1 MKVFTKTAFAF
12 AAGIVAACAQ
22 AGVDPASL
30 PLEKLTADVVVVGSG
45 GTGMAAG
52 PRPAGAA
59 A

>member
-45 GTGMAAG
+45 GTG
-52 PRPAGAA
+52 RP
-59 A
+59 